1 MERLTKR
8 TAANGIILTGIFT
21 SATYDTPEEVRQ
33 LLADYEDTGLTP
45 EVIKSALNEDA
56 IIKLCAQALGFSADR
71 LRELAAA
78 DRDGRTVYQ
87 LYESNQLMLGSGRD
101 GPK

>member
-45 EVIKSALNEDA
+45 ERCAELSLELDSTKQQLKAANECIARCQEALDDLAE
-56 IIKLCAQALGFSADR
+56 ADS
-71 LRELAAA
+71 
-78 DRDGRTVYQ
+78 D
-87 LYESNQLMLGSGRD
+87 
-101 GPK
+101 

>member
-45 EVIKSALNEDA
+45 ER
-56 IIKLCAQALGFSADR
+56 CAELS
-71 LRELAAA
+71 RELERANKQLKAA
-78 DRDGRTVYQ
+78 DECIARCQEALDD
-87 LYESNQLMLGSGRD
+87 LAEADSD
-101 GPK
+101 